1 MSEIIY
7 NSLKLR
13 SRIQIL
19 RKQML
24 GISQDDLEFITGISQ
39 GKISGIET
47 GRMNPSAADI
57 DRLCRSLQI
66 NKSWLIG
73 SGRSVFVSGMDM
85 VDVEKRRKAVEVI
98 QEEFALTDGEVK
110 TITAIMWLPRKYRKI
125 MLKSF
130 KRFVVCKHIK

>member
-7 NSLKLR
+7 NSLKL
-13 SRIQIL
+13 SNKLQIL
-19 RKQML
+19 RKQL
-24 GISQDDLEFITGISQ
+24 IRINQDDLEFIAGVSQ

-47 GRMNPSAADI
+47 GRINPSDADI

-73 SGRSVFVSGMDM
+73 SGGNVFISGMDM
-85 VDVEKRRKAVEVI
+85 NDIEKRRKAIELI
-98 QEEFALTDGEVK
+98 QEEFGLTDGEVK

-130 KRFVVCKHIK
+130 KRFIIRQR